1 MSRRTSLYGAAGAEA
16 RAAERPEVRAG
27 AGFVAAGAVPAGAV
41 PPFDPI
47 DQT

>member
-27 AGFVAAGAVPAGAV
+27 AGLVAAGAVPAGAV